1 MTDTPNTMLDTA
13 AYLEALDFARSLR
26 APGKPLDFPDY
37 AQYIRLVAERAV
49 IDLAAYEGDLDDF
62 QELPEPYE
70 LAYLTVRLERLQR
83 RIKAE
88 KGVDVREL

>member
-1 MTDTPNTMLDTA
+1 MPDAPNTMLDTA
-13 AYLEALDFARSLR
+13 AYLEALDFARGLR

-70 LAYLTVRLERLQR
+70 LAYLTVRLERLQK

-88 KGVDVREL
+88 KGIDVREL